1 MDRYR
6 YFIFNQKSMVVL
18 GLLQIAFAAICI
30 ISGLIDNTFRRE
42 STLSKTRIP
51 IWAGVFMGIPGVMAL
66 FSSQKKNPVLVN
78 VMIIASVFSYFTT
91 LIVVIYASL
100 TLEYGEKYEEFNDVS
115 SNHPAVVFVLDQ
127 LVEGANITM
136 LIASI
141 FSAVTVL
148 IIIYVSCRSLPFCSC
163 FDSVTGLERLQSNE
177 DQLQTAELVTMSHGQ
192 VDRIFNSPV
201 QFPDLNLERDD
212 EITKPPP
219 YIRFS

>member
-18 GLLQIAFAAICI
+18 GLLQIAFATICI
-30 ISGLIDNTFRRE
+30 IGGLIDSAHRRE
-42 STLSKTRIP
+42 STLSKTKIP
-51 IWAGVFMGIPGVMAL
+51 VWAGVFMGVPGVMAL

-78 VMIIASVFSYFTT
+78 AMIIASVFSYFTT
-91 LIVVIYASL
+91 LIVVVYASL
-100 TLEYGEKYEEFNDVS
+100 TLEYGEKYEFSDVS
-115 SNHPAVVFVLDQ
+115 SYHPTVVFVLDQ

-163 FDSVTGLERLQSNE
+163 FDSVTGLERLQSDE
-177 DQLQTAELVTMSHGQ
+177 DQLQTAELVCMSHGQ
-192 VDRIFNSPV
+192 VDRIFISPV
-201 QFPDLNLERDD
+201 QFPDLHLEGND

>member
-1 MDRYR
+1 MFLLKCGLAGMDRYR

-18 GLLQIAFAAICI
+18 GLSQITFATICI
-30 ISGLIDNTFRRE
+30 ISGLIDGALRRE

-51 IWAGVFMGIPGVMAL
+51 IWAGVFMGVPGLMAL
-66 FSSQKKNPVLVN
+66 YSSQKKYPIL
-78 VMIIASVFSYFTT
+78 
-91 LIVVIYASL
+91 
-100 TLEYGEKYEEFNDVS
+100 
-115 SNHPAVVFVLDQ
+115 VFVLDQ
-127 LVEGANITM
+127 LVKGTSITM

-148 IIIYVSCRSLPFCSC
+148 LIIYVSCRSLPFCSC
-163 FDSVTGLERLQSNE
+163 FDSITGLERLQSNE
-177 DQLQTAELVTMSHGQ
+177 DQLQTAELVCMSHGQ

-201 QFPDLNLERDD
+201 QFSNLNLEGDD